1 MHDVEYIV
9 FIAGFCTTIAFLP
22 QIVKIVKTKSTK
34 DVSLLMYVIYCIG
47 VIMWIL
53 YGYLVNSH
61 SIITVNIITFIL
73 GVTVI
78 WMKIIYK

>member
-1 MHDVEYIV
+1 MHDVEYIG